1 MDSAAI
7 LTWIPI
13 ALIFFAGIVSGM
25 LIAVAWTRFSA
36 ANKNRRD
43 LTVARRRILTGIRET
58 HNEEILHEAFRATE
72 DLRSELFKSLHRLR
86 ASMNLMLTPAP
97 QPGEKQQPAAAE
109 GSPSTGTEAGSHA
122 NPCRSN

>member
-1 MDSAAI
+1 M
-7 LTWIPI
+7 LTWIRI
-13 ALIFFAGIVSGM
+13 ALIFFAGIVSGI
-25 LIAVAWTRFSA
+25 LIAVVWTRFSS
-36 ANKNRRD
+36 ANRNRRD
-43 LTVARRRILTGIRET
+43 LTVARRRILIGIRET

-109 GSPSTGTEAGSHA
+109 GSPKH
-122 NPCRSN
+122 RD